1 MKVGKSHN
9 ARKLKKTHT
18 PHAHQV
24 QLGPV
29 LAMIHSTAAAR
40 GRPSATDTSKPLS
53 ASITNRRGVTRLK
66 PKRASSLNFRHSE
79 KGSPRAPSMS
89 NTEAR
94 DRKSTR
100 LNSSH

>member
-1 MKVGKSHN
+1 MSARMRCAISGSSSGVNLLNKGAMTVGKSHKT
-9 ARKLKKTHT
+9 RKLKKTHT

-53 ASITNRRGVTRLK
+53 ASTTKRRGVT
-66 PKRASSLNFRHSE
+66 E
-79 KGSPRAPSMS
+79 
-89 NTEAR
+89 TEER
-94 DRKSTR
+94 RVGKECGR
-100 LNSSH
+100 QG